1 MEPLQGSPDAFYTEH
16 KGEAAAH
23 STHLW
28 LHPAPQ
34 MGAHV
39 GGNRAGK
46 CIYLPRGPVCC
57 RLSDGNPAG
66 ANVGVRSQRW
76 GGGARR
82 YPSCSRAPACSS
94 WRRARSQGRALI
106 QELKRSRGP

>member
-1 MEPLQGSPDAFYTEH
+1 MEPLQGSPDDFYMEH
-16 KGEAAAH
+16 EGEAAAH

-28 LHPAPQ
+28 LRPAPQ

-46 CIYLPRGPVCC
+46 CIYLPRGPICFC
-57 RLSDGNPAG
+57 LSDGNPAG
-66 ANVGVRSQRW
+66 AKVGVRSQHW

-82 YPSCSRAPACSS
+82 YPQLQEGSCLLLLGGEPALK
-94 WRRARSQGRALI
+94 G
-106 QELKRSRGP
+106 EL